1 MLVAQRDIYRYIE
14 LRGGELDNDEV
25 EKILRVSRDEEQ
37 NGSKGIIADELIDI
51 LLWFNGRPTRVEAF
65 AEYIC
70 SKVSVGSKI
79 LEVGCGPKATMAR
92 ILIKKG
98 MQVTAIDP
106 RLKEPTKNL
115 RREYFTLDY
124 DVSPY
129 DLVVGLEP
137 CEAIEPLIRVCVNE
151 NKPFIAAPCGQPHKR
166 LSGKLDKNCLAWW
179 NYLKNIHP
187 KIELNYIS
195 MMGGYVIPAMS
206 LYV

>member
-14 LRGGELDNDEV
+14 LHGGELDYDEV
-25 EKILRVSRDEEQ
+25 EKILRASRDDEQ

-51 LLWFNGRPTRVEAF
+51 LLWFSGRPTRAETF

-79 LEVGCGPKATMAR
+79 LEVGCGPKAIMAHK
-92 ILIKKG
+92 LIQKG
-98 MQVTAIDP
+98 MQVVAIDP
-106 RLKEPTKNL
+106 LLKNPGGDFK
-115 RREYFTLDY
+115 REYFTMDY

-129 DLVVGLEP
+129 DVVVGLEP
-137 CEAIEPLIRVCVNE
+137 CEAIEPLIRVCVRE
-151 NKPFIAAPCGQPHKR
+151 EKPFIAAPCGQPHRR
-166 LSGKLDKNCLAWW
+166 LSGKLDKDGVVWW

-187 KIELNYIS
+187 KIELNYLS
-195 MMGGYVIPAMS
+195 MLGGYAIPAMS